1 MNSFKQTSE
10 AFQRSKQTRIRITTF
25 FYPIQSYQLSP
36 CINLEVICL
45 TFQPIPLLTQETQ
58 DTTML
63 DDYLTSTKP
72 VAPPPNRRGLVR
84 SLSDSQ
90 SISLASKRSGLDSF
104 FFHQSNATGFDD
116 NDNRTF
122 QSRFSDYQ
130 FSEASTRCSVAL
142 AGLNIIASQIDDNLS
157 LYTSNTGPILDND
170 DIDALE
176 RAIMEGQKR
185 ASLEDQDEVMGL
197 EEHQAYRASL
207 QHTIREQNKRL
218 FSSEGNTAQGVVLE
232 RSSSHDEYNGNDTC
246 NTLKQMASQ
255 ELLDR
260 KEHRKNTRQGAL
272 AKKSAGRPNTPNTM
286 DESSSNGTPETHGL
300 DFSGNTNQS
309 PPKARRGSM
318 NNSKRNLM
326 QRVSSQPMLLN
337 RNQRGGENCSNQ
349 NLYCQDVQRIPPKGK
364 SRPPQTKKTRAIVVS
379 QDEVDDG
386 RSRSLTRA
394 MGNVVRRS
402 LSRTKRFMRG
412 DKLPPAEDAKAKDA
426 KKLKCTCPA
435 EDVMLRSCP
444 RHGEKAKQI
453 LKKKAKSDEQKVVKK
468 SSRRESKRD
477 SSPTNRSGRRT
488 GEKENRRSSTSSR
501 KAEASK
507 PSSSKRRERGRTK
520 LASSQHTEVTQPISQ
535 NSFSI
540 NSENDGFS
548 I

>member
-1 MNSFKQTSE
+1 
-10 AFQRSKQTRIRITTF
+10 
-25 FYPIQSYQLSP
+25 
-36 CINLEVICL
+36 
-45 TFQPIPLLTQETQ
+45 
-58 DTTML
+58 ML

-72 VAPPPNRRGLVR
+72 VAAPPNRRGNLVR

-142 AGLNIIASQIDDNLS
+142 AGLNIIASQIDDSLS
-157 LYTSNTGPILDND
+157 LYTTNTGPVLDTD
-170 DIDALE
+170 DVDALE
-176 RAIMEGQKR
+176 RAIIEGQKR

-232 RSSSHDEYNGNDTC
+232 RSNSHDEYNGNGTC
-246 NTLKQMASQ
+246 NTLKQLASQ

-260 KEHRKNTRQGAL
+260 KEHRKSARQAAL
-272 AKKSAGRPNTPNTM
+272 AKKTGSGRPNTPNTM
-286 DESSSNGTPETHGL
+286 DESSSNGTPETYGM

-318 NNSKRNLM
+318 NHISKANSKRSLM
-326 QRVSSQPMLLN
+326 QRVSSQPMLVN
-337 RNQRGGENCSNQ
+337 RSQRGGDNQ
-349 NLYCQDVQRIPPKGK
+349 YCQEIVQRIPPKGK
-364 SRPPQTKKTRAIVVS
+364 TRPPQTKKTRAIVVS
-379 QDEVDDG
+379 QEEVEDG

-402 LSRTKRFMRG
+402 LSRTMRKMRG
-412 DKLPPAEDAKAKDA
+412 EKIPPAAEDTKAKEA
-426 KKLKCTCPA
+426 KKAKCTCPA

-468 SSRRESKRD
+468 SGRRESSKRD
-477 SSPTNRSGRRT
+477 GSPTNRSGRRT
-488 GEKENRRSSTSSR
+488 GGEKENRRSSTRGS
-501 KAEASK
+501 KAEAASK

-520 LASSQHTEVTQPISQ
+520 LANSQHTEVTQPISQ
-535 NSFSI
+535 NSFSM